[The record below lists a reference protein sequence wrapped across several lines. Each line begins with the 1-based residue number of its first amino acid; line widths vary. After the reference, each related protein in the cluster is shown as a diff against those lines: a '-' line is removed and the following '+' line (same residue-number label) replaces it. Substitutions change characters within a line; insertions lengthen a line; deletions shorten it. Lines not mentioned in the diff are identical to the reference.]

1 MAFNLSTF
9 QGALASG
16 GARPSLF
23 SFDITGTAAGDTANR
38 LSMLCNV
45 AALPGVSI
53 TPIEKHYFGRVMKIP
68 GDMVFADL
76 TTTILMDDTQKTDQT
91 ALSPRAVIEKWMS
104 RLNTHEGNIRTAAAS
119 MATQNA
125 VGTLTQ
131 YGKQSAAGT
140 PAKIYEVQF
149 TGLFPTTLSEVAL
162 SYDSVSEIAQFD
174 CTWTYQ
180 YWQIVTPTAAA
191 G

>member
-76 TTTILMDDTQKTDQT
+76 TTTILMDDTQKTDLT
-91 ALSPRAVIEKWMS
+91 KLSPRAVIEKWMS
-104 RLNTHEGNIRTAAAS
+104 RLNTHEGNIREDAES
-119 MATQNA
+119 MNTQNA

-131 YGKQSAAGT
+131 YGKSQAADDLA
-140 PAKIYEVQF
+140 PAAIYTVEFQ
-149 TGLFPTTLSEVAL
+149 GLFPTTLSEVAV

-174 CTWTYQ
+174 CTWAYQ
-180 YWQIVTPTAAA
+180 YWNVA
-191 G
+191 